1 MNLRFL
7 TLVVG
12 LVAGLVGH
20 QALAQVV
27 APVRGGEVGLV
38 RVTATTMELSF
49 GTLGTGQGRVVAIA
63 PTGGEVSAPLTATDN
78 CFYAASAVYGQGAKL
93 DAGYAVYNGTG
104 HSITVTGL
112 QPNTYYYV
120 TNAEYNTNNRDSIAY
135 NTRGSSFSTAT
146 RAAPPAP
153 LPVELIAFTGTI
165 DAHNY
170 ATLHWTTAT
179 ERNTDYFAIERST
192 DSIAFAETD
201 RVAAAG
207 NSTRALAYQ
216 WPEPQRLTVP
226 TYYRLRQA
234 DRDGVVHYSSVVAL
248 APTPRLARQVEVY
261 PNPSAGRPVQLLLQG
276 FAGESLSMHLSDA
289 LGRLVMTQVL
299 IPAAAYHLSPLPLPQ
314 GLPAGTYFLS
324 LAGSGSTIQKRI
336 IIAD

>member
-12 LVAGLVGH
+12 LVAGLVSH
-20 QALAQVV
+20 TTSAQVV
-27 APVRGGEVGLV
+27 APVRGGEVGLI

-49 GTLGTGQGRVVAIA
+49 GTRGTGQGRVVAIA
-63 PTGGEVSAPLTATDN
+63 PTGGEASAPLTATDN
-78 CFYAASAVYGQGAKL
+78 LFYVANAVYGQGAKL
-93 DAGYAVYNGTG
+93 DSGYAVYNGTG

-120 TNAEYNTNNRDSIAY
+120 TNAEYNADSSSIAY

-153 LPVELIAFTGTI
+153 LPVELITFTGII
-165 DAHNY
+165 DAHSY
-170 ATLHWTTAT
+170 ATLNWTTAN
-179 ERNTDYFAIERST
+179 ERNTDYFAVERST

-207 NSTRALAYQ
+207 SSTRALAYH
-216 WPEPQRLTVP
+216 WPDPQGLTVS

-234 DRDGVVHYSSVVAL
+234 DRNGAVHYSSVVAL
-248 APTPRLARQVEVY
+248 TPPPRVARQVEVY
-261 PNPSAGRPVQLLLQG
+261 PNPSAGHPVQLLLQG
-276 FAGESLSMHLSDA
+276 FAGESLSMRLSDA
-289 LGRLVMTQVL
+289 LGRPVLAQAL
-299 IPAAAYHLSPLPLPQ
+299 IPAESYYLSPLPLPR
-314 GLPAGTYFLS
+314 GLPTGTYFLS

-336 IIAD
+336 VISD